1 MIKLGINGFGRIG
14 RIVFRQAVAKG
25 TIQVV
30 AINDLI
36 DVDYMAYM
44 LKCDSTHGQ
53 FQGTVEVK
61 NGNGRFYPRE
71 LWEREID
78 NFTRKINQ
86 KSTETCGE
94 LDHPD
99 SQVINLKNASHAVRE
114 LYWRGDEIW
123 GKVEIFSDMGDLG
136 TSSGRIAGALV
147 KNGLLIGI
155 SSRGMGSLKETD
167 GVMEVQDDFELL
179 TWDLVSNPS
188 NPDSWIKNG
197 ALNESRTTFLD
208 PYAKTNSLVTE
219 ILCAKGTCPIF

>member
-1 MIKLGINGFGRIG
+1 MTKQLLIETRHFSPKPLSLLEGMKTNGNVFVEGIL
-14 RIVFRQAVAKG
+14 A
-25 TIQVV
+25 
-30 AINDLI
+30 
-36 DVDYMAYM
+36 
-44 LKCDSTHGQ
+44 
-53 FQGTVEVK
+53 TVEVK
-61 NGNGRFYPRE
+61 NGNGRYYPRE

-78 NFTRKINQ
+78 NFTRKIQ
-86 KSTETCGE
+86 MKSTETCGE

-114 LYWRGDEIW
+114 LYWKGDEIW

-155 SSRGMGSLKETD
+155 SSRGMGSLKEIG

-188 NPDSWIKNG
+188 NPDSWMKNG

-208 PYAKTNSLVTE
+208 PYAKTNSLITE

>member
-1 MIKLGINGFGRIG
+1 MNKQLLIETRHFSPKPLSLLEGMKTNGNVFVEGIL
-14 RIVFRQAVAKG
+14 A
-25 TIQVV
+25 
-30 AINDLI
+30 
-36 DVDYMAYM
+36 
-44 LKCDSTHGQ
+44 
-53 FQGTVEVK
+53 TVEVK
-61 NGNGRFYPRE
+61 NGNGRYYPRE

-78 NFTRKINQ
+78 NFTRKIQ
-86 KSTETCGE
+86 MKSTETCGE

-114 LYWRGDEIW
+114 LYWKGDEIW
-123 GKVEIFSDMGDLG
+123 GKVEIFADMGDLG

-155 SSRGMGSLKETD
+155 SSRGMGSLKEIG

-188 NPDSWIKNG
+188 NPDSWMKNG

-208 PYAKTNSLVTE
+208 PYAKTNSLITE

>member
-1 MIKLGINGFGRIG
+1 MKKELLIETRHFSPKPLSLLEGMKNNGNVFVEGIL
-14 RIVFRQAVAKG
+14 A
-25 TIQVV
+25 
-30 AINDLI
+30 
-36 DVDYMAYM
+36 
-44 LKCDSTHGQ
+44 
-53 FQGTVEVK
+53 TVEVK
-61 NGNGRFYPRE
+61 NGNGRYYPRE

-78 NFTRKINQ
+78 NFTRKIQ
-86 KSTETCGE
+86 MKSTETCGE

-99 SQVINLKNASHAVRE
+99 SQVINLKNSSHAIRE
-114 LYWRGDEIW
+114 VYWKGDEIW

-155 SSRGMGSLKETD
+155 SSRGMGSLKETS

-188 NPDSWIKNG
+188 NPDSWMKNG

-208 PYAKTNSLVTE
+208 PYARANSIVTE

>member
-1 MIKLGINGFGRIG
+1 MDKQLLIETRHFSPKPLSLLEGMKSNGNVFVEGIL
-14 RIVFRQAVAKG
+14 
-25 TIQVV
+25 
-30 AINDLI
+30 AI
-36 DVDYMAYM
+36 
-44 LKCDSTHGQ
+44 
-53 FQGTVEVK
+53 VEVK

-188 NPDSWIKNG
+188 NPDSWMKNG
-197 ALNESRTTFLD
+197 SLNESRTTFLD

>member
-1 MIKLGINGFGRIG
+1 MKKELLIETRHFSPKPLSLLEGMKNNGNVFVEGIL
-14 RIVFRQAVAKG
+14 A
-25 TIQVV
+25 
-30 AINDLI
+30 
-36 DVDYMAYM
+36 
-44 LKCDSTHGQ
+44 
-53 FQGTVEVK
+53 TVEVK
-61 NGNGRFYPRE
+61 NGNGRYYKRE

-78 NFTRKINQ
+78 NFTRKIQ
-86 KSTETCGE
+86 MKSTETCGE

-99 SQVINLKNASHAVRE
+99 SQVINLKNASHAIRE

-155 SSRGMGSLKETD
+155 SSRGMGSLKETS

-188 NPDSWIKNG
+188 NPDSWMKNG

-208 PYAKTNSLVTE
+208 PYARANSIVTE

>member
-1 MIKLGINGFGRIG
+1 MDKQLLIETRHFSPKPLSLLEGMKSNGNVFVEGIL
-14 RIVFRQAVAKG
+14 A
-25 TIQVV
+25 
-30 AINDLI
+30 
-36 DVDYMAYM
+36 
-44 LKCDSTHGQ
+44 
-53 FQGTVEVK
+53 TVEVK

-188 NPDSWIKNG
+188 NPDSWMKNG
-197 ALNESRTTFLD
+197 SLNESRTTFLD

>member
-1 MIKLGINGFGRIG
+1 MNKQLLIETRYFSPKPLSLLEGMKNNGNVFVEGIL
-14 RIVFRQAVAKG
+14 A
-25 TIQVV
+25 
-30 AINDLI
+30 
-36 DVDYMAYM
+36 
-44 LKCDSTHGQ
+44 
-53 FQGTVEVK
+53 TVEVK
-61 NGNGRFYPRE
+61 NGNGRYYPRE

-78 NFTRKINQ
+78 NFSRKIQ
-86 KSTETCGE
+86 MKSTETCGE

-99 SQVINLKNASHAVRE
+99 SQVINLKNASHAIRE
-114 LYWRGDEIW
+114 LYWKGDEIH
-123 GKVEIFSDMGDLG
+123 GKIEIFSDMGDLG

-155 SSRGMGSLKETD
+155 SSRGMGSLKETS

-188 NPDSWIKNG
+188 NPDSWMKNG

-208 PYAKTNSLVTE
+208 PYARTNSIITE

>member
-1 MIKLGINGFGRIG
+1 MKKELLIETRHFSPKPLSLLEGMKNNGNVFVEGIL
-14 RIVFRQAVAKG
+14 A
-25 TIQVV
+25 
-30 AINDLI
+30 
-36 DVDYMAYM
+36 
-44 LKCDSTHGQ
+44 
-53 FQGTVEVK
+53 TVEVK
-61 NGNGRFYPRE
+61 NGNGRYYSRE

-78 NFTRKINQ
+78 NFTRKIQ
-86 KSTETCGE
+86 MKSTETCGE

-114 LYWRGDEIW
+114 VYWKGDEIW

-155 SSRGMGSLKETD
+155 SSRGMGSLKETS

-188 NPDSWIKNG
+188 NPDSWMKNG

-208 PYAKTNSLVTE
+208 PYARANSIVTE

>member
-1 MIKLGINGFGRIG
+1 MNKQLLIETRHFSPKPLSLLEGMKNNGNVFVEGIL
-14 RIVFRQAVAKG
+14 A
-25 TIQVV
+25 
-30 AINDLI
+30 
-36 DVDYMAYM
+36 
-44 LKCDSTHGQ
+44 
-53 FQGTVEVK
+53 TVEVK
-61 NGNGRFYPRE
+61 NGNGRYYKRE

-78 NFTRKINQ
+78 NFTRKIQ
-86 KSTETCGE
+86 MKSTETCGE

-114 LYWRGDEIW
+114 LYWKGDEIW

-155 SSRGMGSLKETD
+155 SSRGMGSLKQVGEI
-167 GVMEVQDDFELL
+167 MEVQDDFELL

-188 NPDSWIKNG
+188 NPDSWMKNG
-197 ALNESRTTFLD
+197 ALNESRSTFLD
-208 PYAKTNSLVTE
+208 PYAKTNSLITE

>member
-1 MIKLGINGFGRIG
+1 MNKQLLIETRHFSPKPLSLLEGMKTNGNVFVEGIL
-14 RIVFRQAVAKG
+14 A
-25 TIQVV
+25 
-30 AINDLI
+30 
-36 DVDYMAYM
+36 
-44 LKCDSTHGQ
+44 
-53 FQGTVEVK
+53 TVEVK
-61 NGNGRFYPRE
+61 NGNGRYYPRE

-78 NFTRKINQ
+78 NFTRKIQ
-86 KSTETCGE
+86 MKSTETCGE

-114 LYWRGDEIW
+114 LYWKGDEIW

-155 SSRGMGSLKETD
+155 SSRGMGSLKEMG

-188 NPDSWIKNG
+188 NPDSWMKNG
-197 ALNESRTTFLD
+197 ALNESRTTYLD
-208 PYAKTNSLVTE
+208 PYAKTNSLITE

>member
-1 MIKLGINGFGRIG
+1 MKKELLIETRHFSPKPLSLLEGMKNNGNVFVEGIL
-14 RIVFRQAVAKG
+14 A
-25 TIQVV
+25 
-30 AINDLI
+30 
-36 DVDYMAYM
+36 
-44 LKCDSTHGQ
+44 
-53 FQGTVEVK
+53 TVEVK
-61 NGNGRFYPRE
+61 NGNGRYYSRE

-78 NFTRKINQ
+78 NFSRKIQ
-86 KSTETCGE
+86 MKSTETCGE

-99 SQVINLKNASHAVRE
+99 SQVINLKNASHAIRE
-114 LYWRGDEIW
+114 VYWKGDEIW

-136 TSSGRIAGALV
+136 TSSGRIAGSLV

-155 SSRGMGSLKETD
+155 SSRGMGSLKETS

-188 NPDSWIKNG
+188 NPDSWMKNG

-208 PYAKTNSLVTE
+208 QYARANSIVTE